1 VKKVCILLNYYGD
14 KMRLEKQLAD
24 SLTISSKVKS
34 SEVYAQNLYA
44 AFCNMQWRKESDL
57 SQGLFAV
64 TWRTAGGIV
73 ANLRGNG
80 GSYSDWYCSGI
91 GPKLE
96 GKVPEGTVTDEI
108 KQDLLELGWQPI
120 PYDET

>member
-1 VKKVCILLNYYGD
+1 
-14 KMRLEKQLAD
+14 MRLEEQLAD

-44 AFCNMQWRKESDL
+44 ALCNMRWRKESDL

-73 ANLRGNG
+73 AGLRDTG
-80 GSYSDWYCSGI
+80 GDYLDWYCSGI

-96 GKVPEGTVTDEI
+96 GEVSEGTVTEEI
-108 KQDLLELGWQPI
+108 QKDLLELGWQPI
-120 PYDET
+120 SYDEP